1 MNGSP
6 SPDPAQ
12 AALREHDARERVV
25 PPDARERV
33 VPPDARERV
42 VPSEAQGL
50 AGRLAQV
57 RARIDAAARSAGRDP
72 DSVRLLAVSKTFD
85 ADLVLALAELGQRA
99 FGENYVQEAVAKM
112 DACRD
117 RRPEAG
123 LEWHF
128 IGPIQSNKT
137 RSIAERFDW
146 VHSIDRAKIATRLGE
161 QRPETLQPLDCCVQV
176 NVSGE
181 ASKSGCAPEDAPA
194 VARAIA
200 AQPRLRLRGVMAIPE
215 PTEDLALQRMRFA
228 AARAVLQGLRDE
240 LAGDHPEVIANLD
253 TLSMGMSADLESAV
267 AEGATI
273 VRIGSALFG
282 HRPQK
287 VVG

>member
-6 SPDPAQ
+6 SPAPAQ

-25 PPDARERV
+25 PSEARERV
-33 VPPDARERV
+33 VPVD
-42 VPSEAQGL
+42 AQGL
-50 AGRLAQV
+50 AGRLAGV
-57 RARIDAAARSAGRDP
+57 RERIAGAARSAGREP
-72 DSVRLLAVSKTFD
+72 GAVQLLAVSKTFD

-117 RRPEAG
+117 QRPEAG

-128 IGPIQSNKT
+128 VGPIQSNKT
-137 RSIAERFDW
+137 RTIAERFDW

-161 QRPETLQPLDCCVQV
+161 QRPEGLPPLDCCVQV

-240 LAGDHPEVIANLD
+240 LAGDHAEVITNLD
-253 TLSMGMSADLESAV
+253 TLSMGMSADLESAI

-282 HRPQK
+282 HRPRK